1 MEEKKHC
8 NLDYLKS
15 HSPNNPKFVVEIIK
29 MFLEQTPVFI
39 NAVNRCLSA
48 EDWDGLYGN
57 VHKIRPS
64 IDLIGMDEKFSISA
78 KQIES
83 YCKERK
89 NLESVPAMVLQLEK
103 ELEQAYAEL
112 KAELQSIEE

>member
-1 MEEKKHC
+1 MEEKKYC

-39 NAVNRCLSA
+39 TAVNKCLSV

-64 IDLIGMDEKFSISA
+64 IDLIGMEEGVSTKA
-78 KQIES
+78 KQIEN

-89 NLESVPAMVLQLEK
+89 NLDLIPAMVIQLEK
-103 ELEQAYAEL
+103 ELKQAYKEL
-112 KAELQSIEE
+112 EDELISYPS

>member
-1 MEEKKHC
+1 MEETKHC

-15 HSPNNPKFVVEIIK
+15 HSPNNPKFIVEIIQ
-29 MFLEQTPVFI
+29 MFLEQTPAFVTK
-39 NAVNRCLSA
+39 VNKCLLE

-64 IDLIGMDEKFSISA
+64 IDLIGMQKEFGIEA
-78 KQIES
+78 KQIEE

-89 NLESVPAMVLQLEK
+89 NLDLVPEMIHRLEK
-103 ELEQAYAEL
+103 ELEEAYKEL
-112 KAELQSIEE
+112 KTELLINHS